1 MPLKIEVEADP
12 GVLASRAAEIV
23 VARARSSIAHRG
35 AFTVALSGGST
46 PAVML
51 DHLALRDLL
60 WSRIHVFQ
68 VDERIV
74 PDDDPDRNAGGL
86 LEHLVDRIEIPPAN
100 VHLMPVTAPNLANA
114 SHHYAAELAALSG
127 SDGRL
132 DLVHLG
138 LGDDGHT
145 ASWPPGD
152 PVADAGDMDVAVVG
166 PYRGH
171 LRMTLTPRV
180 VNRARRI
187 LWLVSG
193 EEKAGAVEG
202 LIAGDF
208 RLPASRV
215 ATGNATLLLDEV
227 AASKLG
233 PLVRHR
239 KG

>member
-1 MPLKIEVEADP
+1 MPLNIQVETDA

-23 VARARSSIAHRG
+23 ASRAQSSIAHRNSFAV
-35 AFTVALSGGST
+35 AFSGGST

-51 DHLALRDLL
+51 DHLALWDLP
-60 WSRIHVFQ
+60 WGRIHVFQ
-68 VDERIV
+68 VDDRIV
-74 PDDDPDRNAGGL
+74 PEGDPDRNAGDL
-86 LEHLVDRIEIPPAN
+86 LEHLVDRIEIPPPN
-100 VHLMPVTAPNLANA
+100 VHLMPVTALNLEDA
-114 SHHYAAELAALSG
+114 SQGYAAEVAALCG
-127 SDGRL
+127 PEGGL

-152 PVADAGDMDVAVVG
+152 PVADAVDVDVAVVG

-171 LRMTLTPRV
+171 LRMTLTPSV

-187 LWLVSG
+187 LWLVTG

-202 LIAGDF
+202 LVAGDS

-215 ATGNATLLLDEV
+215 ATGNATLLLDEA

-233 PLVRHR
+233 PLGSQQ

>member
-1 MPLKIEVEADP
+1 MPLDLVVEADS
-12 GVLASRAAEIV
+12 GALASRAADL
-23 VARARSSIAHRG
+23 VAAEARTAIALRKN
-35 AFTVALSGGST
+35 FVVALSGGST

-51 DHLALRDLL
+51 DRLALRRLP
-60 WSRIHVFQ
+60 WEHIHLFQ
-68 VDERIV
+68 VDERIL
-74 PDDDPDRNAGGL
+74 PDGDPDRNAGDL
-86 LEHLVDRIEIPPAN
+86 AEHLIDRIGIPASN
-100 VHLMPVTAPNLANA
+100 VHLMPVTVSDVRAA
-114 SHHYAAELAALSG
+114 SQGYADELTAVCGPGAS
-127 SDGRL
+127 L

-152 PVADAGDMDVAVVG
+152 PVADAADTDVAVVG

-171 LRMTLTPRV
+171 RRMTLTPPV

-193 EEKAGAVEG
+193 ADKAGAVEG
-202 LIAGDF
+202 LVAGDG

-215 ATGNATLLLDEV
+215 SSENAILMLDRA

-233 PLVRHR
+233 PHPRR
-239 KG
+239 QKG